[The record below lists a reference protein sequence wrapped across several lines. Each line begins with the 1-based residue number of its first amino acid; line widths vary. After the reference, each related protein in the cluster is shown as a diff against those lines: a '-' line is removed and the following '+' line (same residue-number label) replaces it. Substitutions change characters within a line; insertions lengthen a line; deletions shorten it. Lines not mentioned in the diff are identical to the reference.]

1 MKAKRQ
7 MKTLVF
13 VWLAAEIKE
22 RVGYEPE
29 AHPPFTQAN
38 QLHHWLSFIHSRKNK
53 LKREDERQQQV
64 KE

>member
-38 QLHHWLSFIHSRKNK
+38 QLHH
-53 LKREDERQQQV
+53 
-64 KE
+64 